1 MIHDHPFLHWD
12 LLLEAGE
19 VLRAWRLLAEPAADV
34 AIAAEALPDHRPV
47 YLDYEGPVSGN
58 RGTVARWDTGEFC
71 GDVHGSQVS
80 LQIQG
85 ERLRGTVTLVEVHGP
100 AGWRFRYESA
110 ESSRSSSGPAFGD
123 SR

>member
-34 AIAAEALPDHRPV
+34 TIAAEALPDHRPV
-47 YLDYEGPVSGN
+47 YLDYEGPVSGE
-58 RGTVARWDTGEFC
+58 RGTVARWDAGEYQ
-71 GDVHGSQVS
+71 GDVHGSQLS

-85 ERLRGTVTLVEVHGP
+85 ERLRGTVTLEDHGP

-110 ESSRSSSGPAFGD
+110 E
-123 SR
+123 